1 MRKFFVM
8 TAALCVSAVLLCA
21 TVAKAEEAAENAKKE
36 NNLNIKFDD
45 QMNAASKAYDEAVAN
60 LTAEQKDELEKLNSE
75 FAGTMEP
82 DIQILNRSAE
92 LEHCVANDEAF
103 KAEAEKHTAAF
114 IRWRDAMNADQDKLW
129 AAHRTLRRK
138 LTYLDQAMLDNYY
151 VFQGKLMLQLIGGV
165 AIIARDNGSFAKTDC
180 AALAA
185 ALEAVSAGEGKNPE
199 NAPKTAE

>member
-8 TAALCVSAVLLCA
+8 TAAICVSAVLLFA
-21 TVAKAEEAAENAKKE
+21 TVAKAEEAADNAKAE
-36 NNLNIKFDD
+36 NKLNITFDD
-45 QMNAASKAYDEAVAN
+45 QMNAASKAYDKAVTS
-60 LTAEQKDELEKLNSE
+60 LTAEQRAELEKLNSE

-103 KAEAEKHTAAF
+103 KADAEKHTAAF

-138 LTYLDQAMLDNYY
+138 LTYVDQAMLDDYF

-165 AIIARDNGSFAKTDC
+165 AFIARDNGGFAKTDC

-185 ALEAVSAGEGKNPE
+185 QLDGVPEAKGE
-199 NAPKTAE
+199 